1 MEDKVIKLSNSRVS
15 PVPGRESAKLLGN
28 AVGLKAES
36 EYQRPLR
43 LLVRTNNGRGFSLVE
58 LQIGVSDF
66 RTLAEVMMK
75 ADGMHGRAALSVA
88 LAHHLRVSPTPSS
101 T

>member
-15 PVPGRESAKLLGN
+15 QVPGRESAKLLGN

-43 LLVRTNNGRGFSLVE
+43 LGENKQRSRVLL
-58 LQIGVSDF
+58 
-66 RTLAEVMMK
+66 
-75 ADGMHGRAALSVA
+75 GRAANRGERL
-88 LAHHLRVSPTPSS
+88 
-101 T
+101 